1 MVRIPLDSLVDI
13 PALSLHTGWQLL
25 VLEERPA
32 DHGPTGG
39 MSKDMLFHGQAEWP
53 ARGGLVLHV
62 LSQCPQVAGGGRVF
76 DQDHA
81 AECDHPNGDG
91 ARFRLLFF
99 VADVGHPHG
108 DRSSVGRRCHQDSF
122 FLGLLGVEVT
132 NSMGRSACRR
142 LSRSRVFASLAIAG
156 NRSRQTSLAL
166 SASASAS
173 GLSCRRWNV
182 QPEAEKEVLY
192 GCVASG

>member
-39 MSKDMLFHGQAEWP
+39 MSLDIVFHGQAEWP

-76 DQDHA
+76 DQDNA
-81 AECDHPNGDG
+81 AVGDHPNGG
-91 ARFRLLFF
+91 FTRFGLLLLFAYI
-99 VADVGHPHG
+99 VPPVNY
-108 DRSSVGRRCHQDSF
+108 SSS
-122 FLGLLGVEVT
+122 
-132 NSMGRSACRR
+132 
-142 LSRSRVFASLAIAG
+142 
-156 NRSRQTSLAL
+156 
-166 SASASAS
+166 
-173 GLSCRRWNV
+173 
-182 QPEAEKEVLY
+182 
-192 GCVASG
+192 